1 MTAESED
8 PRALIETPL
17 QQSRGSA
24 LFVKIRLIRGSKNS
38 NQSAH
43 PDAHRAPLQQNRVPH
58 NSLLS
63 LSVHTVSLWLDR
75 SSSP

>member
-24 LFVKIRLIRGSKNS
+24 LFVKIRLIRGLKKSKPVRLWFRRTC
-38 NQSAH
+38 
-43 PDAHRAPLQQNRVPH
+43 PDAR
-58 NSLLS
+58 
-63 LSVHTVSLWLDR
+63 LWLNF
-75 SSSP
+75 SS